1 MSLVSQHITVFLLL
15 QSLRAQIFHFQISG
29 FFCWDFLSVFFP
41 ENIACMIPKMWKE
54 NEQQDSQI
62 T

>member
-1 MSLVSQHITVFLLL
+1 MNLVSPHITVFLLL

-29 FFCWDFLSVFFP
+29 FFCWVECFFP
-41 ENIACMIPKMWKE
+41 ENIVCMIPKMWKE
-54 NEQQDSQI
+54 NEQRDSQI